1 MWFGKGVVVQGVK
14 EEGGGGEPPGR
25 EVRWRVAAIRRQR

>member
-14 EEGGGGEPPGR
+14 EGGGGEPPGR